1 MTNHWRDF
9 KNSDVILVIGAN
21 PAENHP
27 CGWKWA
33 HVGRDERG
41 TKIIHVDPRFTRT
54 SAIADLYA
62 PIRAGTDVAFFGGL
76 INYVLEHKLYHED
89 YVKLHTN
96 AAFIVK
102 PDYQFNDGLF
112 SGYDEAKRT
121 YDPTTWDYDRLPPV
135 VPTAA
140 APPPSTQPASG
151 GASSLGSAAG
161 GAAAPVV
168 AAPSAPPA
176 PVAYAKTDPT
186 LQDPRSVFQLMK
198 AHYARYTPEKV
209 SEITGMPVEKFNKIA
224 EWFGS
229 TGTADKVGSIVYA
242 VGLTHH
248 VTGVQIIRALGM
260 VQLLL
265 GNVGRPGGGVNAE
278 RGHANIQGNTDN
290 AISWEILP
298 GYLGIPRPG
307 MNTMA
312 DYLSKV
318 PSKASQPNAVN
329 YFGTNY
335 KKFLVSI
342 LKSFYGDA
350 AQPDNDFRYSWI
362 PKPSKNSSWLTIHDE
377 ARQGTLDGL
386 FAGGMSGVTIG
397 PNSGR
402 MSESLGKLK
411 WLVVMDPLPTATSE
425 FWRQEG
431 TDPKTINTE
440 VLFFPCT
447 HWIEKDG
454 SFVNS
459 GRWAQWKWKVLDAPG
474 EVKDDNWVLGQLY
487 LRLKALYEKEGG
499 TLPEPILNL
508 NWNYTNPGNPSLDEI
523 AQEIN
528 GFDLTTGQRLKSF
541 ADCKDDGST
550 SCGDWIYSGSYP
562 PEGNLMQRRGT
573 TDPTG
578 MGYFHQWAWS
588 WPSNRRILYN
598 RASADAGG
606 QPWDKTRAG
615 IRWNG
620 KAWVGDVPDF
630 PSTSAPEEGKGSF
643 IMTGEGVGRLFAPGT
658 LCTDGPFPEHY
669 EPMESPVHNALS
681 KTQNDPAVFLYKDA
695 KDTFAAVDSEFP
707 YVATTYRVTE
717 HEHFVT
723 QNVPYLIEAMP
734 DFFVELHPDLAKEKG
749 ITNGGKV
756 KVRSKR
762 GEVVGIAMVT
772 KRIAPLKVAGKTVYQ
787 IGIPVHWHFASG
799 KGTGNGKLRPTPE
812 MANLLTPYVGDANV
826 RTPEFKGFLVDV
838 EKA

>member
-9 KNSDVILVIGAN
+9 KNTDVFLVIGAN

-33 HVGRDERG
+33 HVARDDRG
-41 TKIIHVDPRFTRT
+41 AKIIHVDPRFTRT

-62 PIRAGTDVAFFGGL
+62 PIRAGTDIAFFGGL
-76 INYVLEHKLYHED
+76 INYILEKKLYHED

-96 AAFIVK
+96 ASFLVK
-102 PDYQFNDGLF
+102 GDYDFNDGLF
-112 SGYDEAKRT
+112 SGYDEAKKT

-135 VPTAA
+135 APTAA
-140 APPPSTQPASG
+140 TAPPSAQPTSG
-151 GASSLGSAAG
+151 GAPALGGVVG
-161 GAAAPVV
+161 GAAPP
-168 AAPSAPPA
+168 AASAAPPA

-198 AHYARYTPEKV
+198 AHYSRYTPEKV
-209 SEITGMPVEKFNKIA
+209 SEITGMPVEKFLKIA
-224 EWFGS
+224 EWYGS
-229 TGTADKVGSIVYA
+229 TGVPEKVGSIVYA

-260 VQLLL
+260 LQLLL

-298 GYLGIPRPG
+298 GYLAIPRPG

-318 PSKASQPNAVN
+318 SPKASSPNAVN

-335 KKFLVSI
+335 KKFMVSI

-350 AQPDNDFRYSWI
+350 AQADNDFRYNWI
-362 PKPSKNSSWLTIHDE
+362 PKPAKNSSWLTIHDE

-431 TDPKTINTE
+431 TDPKTIDTE
-440 VLFFPCT
+440 VFFFPCT

-487 LRLKALYEKEGG
+487 LRLKTLYEKEGG

-508 NWNYTNPGNPSLDEI
+508 NWNYTDPGNPSLDEI

-528 GFDLTTGQRLKSF
+528 GFDLTTGQRLKGF
-541 ADCKDDGST
+541 ADCKDDGTT

-598 RASADAGG
+598 RASADAAG
-606 QPWDKTRAG
+606 QPWDKSRAG

-630 PSTSAPEEGKGSF
+630 SPTSAPSENKGSF

-669 EPMESPVHNALS
+669 EPMESPVHNAMS
-681 KTQNDPAVFLYKDA
+681 KQQNDPAVFLYKDA
-695 KDTFAAVDSEFP
+695 KDSFAAVDSEFP

-749 ITNGGKV
+749 IENGGKV

-772 KRIAPLKVAGKTVYQ
+772 KRITPLKVAGKTVYQ

-799 KGTGNGKLRPTPE
+799 KGLEQGKIRPTPE

>member
-21 PAENHP
+21 PAECHP

-41 TKIIHVDPRFTRT
+41 TKIINVDPRFTRT
-54 SAIADLYA
+54 SAIADVYA

-76 INYVLEHKLYHED
+76 INYALEHKLYHED

-96 AAFIVK
+96 ASFIVA
-102 PDYQFNDGLF
+102 PGYEFHDGLF
-112 SGYDEAKRT
+112 SGYDEAKKS

-140 APPPSTQPASG
+140 TPATQPASG
-151 GASSLGSAAG
+151 GASALGSAAG
-161 GAAAPVV
+161 AAAPPA
-168 AAPSAPPA
+168 AAPPAAPPA
-176 PVAYAKTDPT
+176 PVTYAKTDPT
-186 LQDPRSVFQLMK
+186 LQDPRCVIQLMK
-198 AHYARYTPEKV
+198 AHYSRYTPDKV
-209 SEITGMPVEKFNKIA
+209 SEITGMPVEKFTKIA
-224 EWFGS
+224 EMFCASGVPE
-229 TGTADKVGSIVYA
+229 KVGSVVYA

-248 VTGVQIIRALGM
+248 VTGVQIIRGIGLLQM
-260 VQLLL
+260 LL

-312 DYLSKV
+312 DYLAKV
-318 PSKASQPNAVN
+318 PPKSSSPNAVN
-329 YFGTNY
+329 YFGANY

-350 AQPDNDFRYSWI
+350 AQPDNDFRYSWL
-362 PKPSKNSSWLTIHDE
+362 PKPSKNSSWMTIHDE
-377 ARQGTLDGL
+377 ARSGNLDGL
-386 FAGGMSGVTIG
+386 FAGGMSGVNIG
-397 PNSGR
+397 PDSGR
-402 MSESLGKLK
+402 MSESLSKLK
-411 WLVVMDPLPTATSE
+411 WLVVMDPLATATSE
-425 FWRQEG
+425 FWRQPG
-431 TDPKTINTE
+431 IDPKNVQTE
-440 VLFFPCT
+440 VFFFPCT

-474 EVKDDNWVLGQLY
+474 EVKDDNWVVGQLY
-487 LRLKALYEKEGG
+487 LRLKELYAKEGG
-499 TLPEPILNL
+499 TLPDPILNL
-508 NWNYTNPGNPSLDEI
+508 KWDYSDPGNPPLDEI

-528 GFDLTTGQRLKSF
+528 GFDLTTGKRLTGF
-541 ADCKDDGST
+541 AACKDDGTT

-573 TDPTG
+573 SDPTG
-578 MGYFHQWAWS
+578 LGYFHEWAWS

-598 RASADAGG
+598 RASADAAGM
-606 QPWDKTRAG
+606 PWDASRPG

-620 KAWVGDVPDF
+620 KSWVGDVPDF
-630 PSTSAPEEGKGSF
+630 SPTSAPSEGKGAF

-658 LCTDGPFPEHY
+658 LCSDGPFPEHY
-669 EPMESPVHNALS
+669 EPMESPVRNALS
-681 KTQNDPAVFLYKDA
+681 KTQNDPAVHIYKDA
-695 KDTFAAVDSEFP
+695 KDTFAAIDSEFP

-723 QNVPYLIEAMP
+723 QHVPYLVEAMP
-734 DFFVELHPDLAKEKG
+734 DFFVELPVELAEQKG
-749 ITNGGKV
+749 ISNGGKV

-762 GEVVGIAMVT
+762 GEVVGIALVT
-772 KRIAPLKVAGKTVYQ
+772 KRMRPLKVGGKTVYQ
-787 IGIPVHWHFASG
+787 VGIPVHWHFAAG
-799 KGTGNGKLRPTPE
+799 KGADGGKIRPTSE
-812 MANLLTPYVGDANV
+812 MANILTPYVGDANV